1 MKSKS
6 NKRLISFKLF
16 FHLEIE
22 HSQQL
27 TSIIFVV
34 PDTNSAVQLTASC
47 YQRTLFADI
56 HTSDAVV
63 MESFV
68 QILEDDFF
76 ITYVA

>member
-6 NKRLISFKLF
+6 NKRLISLKLF
-16 FHLEIE
+16 FHFEIE

-27 TSIIFVV
+27 ASIILVV
-34 PDTNSAVQLTASC
+34 PDTNGAVQLTASR
-47 YQRTLFADI
+47 YQRTLFTDI

-68 QILEDDFF
+68 
-76 ITYVA
+76 